1 MVGPPKRLEDLSK
14 VDGAVRITCRK
25 CKAVRTIGLAEV
37 IRARHA
43 AKLSTDWHAVQRGSS
58 CPECESR
65 DVRVDGVPFGD
76 RNPEV
81 LARRAAIRRLH
92 LALQVLKEGAPRT
105 STMPMP
111 AIQLAL
117 RVLYPYLGDR
127 ELLLTYWDQN
137 TGDRE
142 RPWSGAHQ
150 ALRWIITRLIDRG
163 WPVAP
168 EFR

>member
-1 MVGPPKRLEDLSK
+1 MVGPPKRLEDLHK
-14 VDGAVRITCRK
+14 VDGAVRITCRS
-25 CKAVRTIGLAEV
+25 CRAVRTIGLPEV
-37 IRARHA
+37 ITARQA
-43 AKLSTDWHAVQRGSS
+43 AKLSTDWEAVRHGSS

-92 LALQVLKEGAPRT
+92 LALQVLNDGAPRT
-105 STMPMP
+105 STMPLP

-127 ELLLTYWDQN
+127 ELLLTYWQQI
-137 TGDRE
+137 TGDKDRL
-142 RPWSGAHQ
+142 WGGAHQ
-150 ALRWIITRLIDRG
+150 ALRWIVTRLIDRG
-163 WPVAP
+163 WPVAA